1 VVTAYITGLVQ
12 DEDEEMEE
20 IIEMIRGM
28 LWDAKVSEEALES
41 FIGRLTAYLE
51 TSSSGRQKARPT
63 VHRLE
68 KAIDMKT
75 SGMSTTI
82 ALSGQVDLEHGG
94 KSQVCQKEFDP
105 GRGRSAK
112 DVGVQASRVDVAKL
126 AKAEAKIKVRS

>member
-12 DEDEEMEE
+12 DEDEEVDE
-20 IIEMIRGM
+20 IVEMVRGM
-28 LWDAKVSEEALES
+28 LWDAKVTEEALES
-41 FIGRLTAYLE
+41 FISRLSTYLE
-51 TSSSGRQKARPT
+51 ASSSGRQKTRPT

-94 KSQVCQKEFDP
+94 KSQVRLVITAVADDKLTVNLSYPWMCYRHP
-105 GRGRSAK
+105 G
-112 DVGVQASRVDVAKL
+112 
-126 AKAEAKIKVRS
+126 

>member
-1 VVTAYITGLVQ
+1 
-12 DEDEEMEE
+12 MEE
-20 IIEMIRGM
+20 IVEMIRGM
-28 LWDAKVSEEALES
+28 LWDAKVSEEALDS

-94 KSQVCQKEFDP
+94 KSQVCHQ
-105 GRGRSAK
+105 GLRS
-112 DVGVQASRVDVAKL
+112 GVLFSSRT
-126 AKAEAKIKVRS
+126 SSC